1 MYICPNCANKSETP
15 TNFCSLCGSRMVEQI
30 PEAPSTY
37 QPEHRVY
44 DIPQPRQQVFTAEP
58 VARPV
63 ATGPSKGKQIA
74 GMGVA
79 IGGFALSILNA
90 LYAMIF
96 VGMESGFG
104 FGFAFGFSIFSLPLS
119 LVGLIMSNKCID
131 EGATAKPSFLG
142 KKFGLVGVI
151 LTAVALFFGFINLM
165 TGL

>member
-1 MYICPNCANKSETP
+1 MYICPNCANKSETA

-37 QPEHRVY
+37 QPEPQDY

-79 IGGFALSILNA
+79 IGGFVFGIFDAIYSSIFMFA
-90 LYAMIF
+90 PAPAGFIFAMIF
-96 VGMESGFG
+96 SM
-104 FGFAFGFSIFSLPLS
+104 FSLPLS

-131 EGATAKPSFLG
+131 QGATAKPSFLG

-151 LTAVALFFGFINLM
+151 LTAASLFMGFINLM
-165 TGL
+165 NM

>member
-1 MYICPNCANKSETP
+1 MYICPNCANKSETA

-37 QPEHRVY
+37 QPEPQVY

-79 IGGFALSILNA
+79 IGGFALGILNA
-90 LYAMIF
+90 FYAMIL

-131 EGATAKPSFLG
+131 QGATGKPSFLG
-142 KKFGLVGVI
+142 KKFGLIGVI

-165 TGL
+165 VGL